1 MITTSTLFKNRY
13 KLIRQ
18 IGEGGYGVVW
28 LACDILNNTE
38 VAIKIYKDSIPCDI
52 VERAR
57 KEYAIGMSL
66 YHPNIL
72 PSYDFNHSE
81 GALYIIMPYLQQ

>member
-1 MITTSTLFKNRY
+1 MITTSILFKNRY

-18 IGEGGYGVVW
+18 IGEGGYGTVW
-28 LACDILNNTE
+28 LACDILNNIE

-52 VERAR
+52 VERAH

-66 YHPNIL
+66 
-72 PSYDFNHSE
+72 
-81 GALYIIMPYLQQ
+81 

>member
-1 MITTSTLFKNRY
+1 MSRLFSNRY

-28 LACDILNNTE
+28 LANDIINNTE

-52 VERAR
+52 VERADVVMI
-57 KEYAIGMSL
+57 KIG
-66 YHPNIL
+66 NIL
-72 PSYDFNHSE
+72 GEKWTKYDICLPKCTPTNR
-81 GALYIIMPYLQQ
+81 